1 MALTEYLPIAL
12 VAAATAAI
20 WVYLILAL
28 RDLRKSDAP
37 KPDEH
42 EEHF

>member
-1 MALTEYLPIAL
+1 MTPADYLPIAL

-20 WVYLILAL
+20 WFYLILAL
-28 RDLRKSDAP
+28 RDLRQGGTR

>member
-1 MALTEYLPIAL
+1 MPLSDYLPIAIA
-12 VAAATAAI
+12 AAATVAI
-20 WVYLILAL
+20 WFYLILAL
-28 RDLRKSDAP
+28 RDLRQGSTT